1 MPLLLSYLASVS
13 NQHLELS
20 QLVKQ
25 RAPDF
30 CRFLQHQKT
39 SVLQATQLL
48 RGLPDCCFFLLC
60 FNDGNPSLSAFPLA
74 SFRCSEGAQFD
85 RRLSEDFFGFASRL
99 ASKNYLVLWLTYFRS
114 LHSELH
120 KLPVVWF
127 FRFSSIQSQI
137 QVES

>member
-30 CRFLQHQKT
+30 CLFLQHQKT

-60 FNDGNPSLSAFPLA
+60 FNNKSQPLGIPF
-74 SFRCSEGAQFD
+74 SFLQMLEGAQFD
-85 RRLSEDFFGFASRL
+85 RSFSDDFFQKKLLGTPAYIHQISTFRTSQTTCG
-99 ASKNYLVLWLTYFRS
+99 LVGPSPL
-114 LHSELH
+114 
-120 KLPVVWF
+120 
-127 FRFSSIQSQI
+127 Q
-137 QVES
+137 